1 MFVLRISPPQ
11 NFGKAYYAS
20 DYLQHFVGGE
30 WGFVST
36 TELASRVN
44 GMCTKI
50 KWETIEAVMGRD
62 GRVGMPRL

>member
-1 MFVLRISPPQ
+1 MVAAIGGNSRANVESTGRMFAPGRT
-11 NFGKAYYAS
+11 
-20 DYLQHFVGGE
+20 GE
-30 WGFVST
+30 WGFVSI